1 MTRKTSFYEG
11 WSWFKFNNLE
21 LALYIVLKFS
31 TSVEKGPKI
40 KVRKFWERVPT
51 FVEVT
56 GERLVGYCGIAIEE
70 FVGLKPKMHSF
81 LVGDNSEHKKA
92 KEVNEMLLQQ

>member
-1 MTRKTSFYEG
+1 MRGGLGSNSITWNQHYDS
-11 WSWFKFNNLE
+11 LE
-21 LALYIVLKFS
+21 IFHQCQ
-31 TSVEKGPKI
+31 KGPKI
-40 KVRKFWERVPT
+40 KVRKFWELIPN

-70 FVGLKPKMHSF
+70 FIGLKPKMHSF

-92 KEVNEMLLQQ
+92 KEVNETLLQQ